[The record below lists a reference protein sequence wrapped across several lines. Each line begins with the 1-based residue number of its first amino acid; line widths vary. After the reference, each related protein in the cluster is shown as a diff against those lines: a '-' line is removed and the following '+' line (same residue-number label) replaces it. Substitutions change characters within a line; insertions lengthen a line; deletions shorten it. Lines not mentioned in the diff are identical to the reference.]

1 MSRFS
6 ANDVFSLKSV
16 PFEQKEKF
24 EFLFHKAS
32 ILEEVLKQKVP
43 KIIFSE
49 SFDQKFLFIYIYFR
63 LNTNI
68 SHLGP
73 IPP

>member
-32 ILEEVLKQKVP
+32 ILGEGLKQKVP
-43 KIIFSE
+43 NIIFSE
-49 SFDQKFLFIYIYFR
+49 SFVDIYLF
-63 LNTNI
+63 
-68 SHLGP
+68 P
-73 IPP
+73 I